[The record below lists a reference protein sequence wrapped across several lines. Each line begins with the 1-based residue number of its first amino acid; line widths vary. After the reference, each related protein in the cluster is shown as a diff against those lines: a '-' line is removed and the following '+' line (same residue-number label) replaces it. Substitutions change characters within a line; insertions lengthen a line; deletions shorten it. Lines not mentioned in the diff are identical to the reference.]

1 MTGKR
6 LTTPRVFIQD
16 ISTATN
22 DDTAETVFL
31 SDLCDVTAL
40 FFVVVGELVVLVI
53 IITGTGFSRAFFD
66 EMALVSFYTQWLG
79 LSSAAVLCAARKP
92 PSGFD
97 ERSIAVI
104 FYLLILIASYTVA
117 ELAWWVVNP
126 VDDAGA
132 LIQLSRGELILRT
145 LSVSAIVGA
154 LVPRYFYVQFHW
166 KQRIAS
172 EASARLDALQTRIRP
187 HFFFNCVNTIA
198 SLTRSDPKL
207 AERAVEDLA
216 DLFRANLADARAP
229 VPINEEI
236 AFVERYLN
244 IERLRLGDRL
254 AVDWQIDEMPGG
266 ARLPLLSL
274 QPIVENAIYH
284 GIESSSAGGIVEI
297 RARVLGGQLE
307 VTVTNPFNEQ
317 ADSAR
322 RGNRIALDN
331 VKQRLRAHFGEA
343 ADLRT
348 KIDAARYEVRLV
360 VLLTGNGA

>member
-1 MTGKR
+1 MAEKALAR
-6 LTTPRVFIQD
+6 RMRECAS
-16 ISTATN
+16 ISQEDSPAVARIGWIDRQEA
-22 DDTAETVFL
+22 DDT
-31 SDLCDVTAL
+31 
-40 FFVVVGELVVLVI
+40 
-53 IITGTGFSRAFFD
+53 TGFHSGHFNGNKRRYGGNGFSVGSVRRYSLIRRRCRGTRRFGHHHHGHWILAWVFD

-104 FYLLILIASYTVA
+104 CYLLILIASYTVA

-154 LVPRYFYVQFHW
+154 LVLRYFYVQFHW

-187 HFFFNCVNTIA
+187 HFFFNCMNTIA

-216 DLFRANLADARAP
+216 DLFRGNLADARAR

-307 VTVTNPFNEQ
+307 VTVTNPFNE
-317 ADSAR
+317 
-322 RGNRIALDN
+322 
-331 VKQRLRAHFGEA
+331 
-343 ADLRT
+343 
-348 KIDAARYEVRLV
+348 
-360 VLLTGNGA
+360 